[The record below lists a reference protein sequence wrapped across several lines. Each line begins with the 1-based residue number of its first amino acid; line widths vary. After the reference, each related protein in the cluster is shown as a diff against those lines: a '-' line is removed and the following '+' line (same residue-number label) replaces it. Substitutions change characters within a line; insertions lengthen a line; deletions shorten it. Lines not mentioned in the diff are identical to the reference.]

1 MLSQD
6 EEQFLTKFYS
16 LCSRYKFAGIVPYSR
31 GQCLD
36 HYEVALMIPYP
47 VSPTA
52 LPTKKDLDGTGL
64 NS

>member
-36 HYEVALMIPYP
+36 HYEVALMIPHP
-47 VSPTA
+47 ASTDSA
-52 LPTKKDLDGTGL
+52 ADKKRPGRHR
-64 NS
+64 SE